1 MAPDD
6 SSRLRCL
13 AQIATLGGFAQP
25 GVSGAKYR
33 LTLGL
38 IEDEE
43 GSPVDGTIETQ
54 LDDFDD
60 RLEQALVDATK
71 IWIEFDPVETEM
83 HTPSAAGAGGE
94 QRLRVLRAKEV
105 EIRWDHAPRQR
116 SECPR
121 CHGSGQIDLSIGPP
135 RVVVCKLCGGIGTVL
150 PEQT

>member
-1 MAPDD
+1 MTRDN

-71 IWIEFDPVETEM
+71 IWIEFDAVETEM
-83 HTPSAAGAGGE
+83 HSPSGPGD
-94 QRLRVLRAKEV
+94 QRLRVLRAEDV
-105 EIRWDHAPRQR
+105 EIRWDDAPRKR
-116 SECPR
+116 HECPR
-121 CHGSGQIDLSIGPP
+121 CAGTGQIDLSIGPP
-135 RVVVCKLCGGIGTVL
+135 RIVVCKLCGGIGTVL
-150 PEQT
+150 SDQA